1 MPVTGRGA
9 QRGIVH
15 QGRSGQSLAIDMLP
29 KTNMESVVSDADK
42 VCDIIIEVART
53 GEIGAGKIFITSVDE
68 VIRVRTEERGRRRS
82 NAGLPRSDL
91 WINQL
96 FQLHQRVVGA
106 YGVHGLYVDGLNH
119 AVSPG
124 SYALL
129 HLHRFHHAH
138 FVPGGHPV
146 SRPNHD
152 GDNFSGHGTA

>member
-1 MPVTGRGA
+1 MENFPAIA
-9 QRGIVH
+9 QAKWSKEDFR
-15 QGRSGQSLAIDMLP
+15 
-29 KTNMESVVSDADK
+29 
-42 VCDIIIEVART
+42 
-53 GEIGAGKIFITSVDE
+53 
-68 VIRVRTEERGRRRS
+68 EEF
-82 NAGLPRSDL
+82 GLERPDPSQRDRCR
-91 WINQL
+91 IHL
-96 FQLHQRVVGA
+96 FQLHKRVVGA

-124 SYALL
+124 SDALL